1 MSTASQILGRIE
13 DDPVFRGFLESGFDP
28 AAFASK
34 IVKADVGKAVAMGGA
49 GIGASGSTV
58 LIDRGATVAQ
68 ALPGGGGGGLP
79 AVSAESVSSQAEIT
93 LDVSWEASFVP
104 VFQSFVAYN
113 NILLLLYLYDS
124 TCIFWYYITGT
135 ELRCV
140 FADSLP
146 AILLRARHLRY

>member
-1 MSTASQILGRIE
+1 MSTASQILERIE

-34 IVKADVGKAVAMGGA
+34 IVKADVGKAAAMGVA

-68 ALPGGGGGGLP
+68 ALPGGGGGGGGLP

-93 LDVSWEASFVP
+93 LDVSWEAYFVP
-104 VFQSFVAYN
+104 VLSAAQATV
-113 NILLLLYLYDS
+113 
-124 TCIFWYYITGT
+124 
-135 ELRCV
+135 V
-140 FADSLP
+140 VV
-146 AILLRARHLRY
+146 